1 MKTRIFTL
9 GALAVAAA
17 ALFSCSKEVE
27 LIQETSNVG
36 ETAGIPFEILVS
48 SVDTKTVNSAYST
61 TWSATDKINLFHAEA
76 GGTSYVNDGQFSA
89 SGAGSSVSFSGTL
102 GGELTA
108 ANYDWYAIY
117 PYTATN
123 VTPAN
128 TSATGYVTIGSAY
141 NDYQTQTGNDSKA
154 HLAGPKCP
162 LIGKVTS
169 VAKETQPS
177 ISMSQLTSV
186 VAVEVTNGTS
196 QAIVVKDVSFTGT
209 EPIVGDFSV
218 KFTSSPVVF
227 TPRSAGYVSNVAN
240 LHVESGSSIAA
251 GSKAT
256 FFIAIKPF
264 TASAGSKI
272 TMMVDANNGRQ
283 SVTSSELGADFSFQ
297 AGQIHKVSFTYN
309 KAVVSTASEAFTT
322 GFETSDG
329 FTATTSYNNTV
340 VKYQGLPNQWGIVSG
355 SAISSSAK
363 INGSQSMLMRDYS
376 ANGFAPYVF
385 TSFKFSSVK
394 EVRFYAKNTSADYK
408 IKLSYSTDFENWTDA
423 NTFELTTSAVEYKH
437 VFATAQTNIALKFT
451 VVLPDTRVN
460 KTDVI
465 IDDVCVSATAFLPTI
480 GVTTTAATDVAT
492 AAGTTATLN
501 GSISLLYDAVI
512 GDLDEAGF
520 YYKTTAAGSYTK
532 VTCSPKPAAAGAYS
546 YALTGLTAGTE
557 YIYYAYGVYDGGDE
571 ITGETQTFTTVSANK
586 VVYTVTSTS
595 AVSTSGAAPAG
606 SSATYSSTYNTKF
619 QLTSGNSM
627 TLTLSGFDG
636 KRITGL
642 TLSMKSNKS
651 GGSGWMYM
659 GAKAGSTLTKF
670 ATIATEDSPLAFNN
684 AAWNGSYSTSY
695 VDVDVDVTPKTIG
708 AGENIEI
715 YIKATANSLYCES
728 FSLTYE

>member
-1 MKTRIFTL
+1 MKTRIFAF

-17 ALFSCSKEVE
+17 ALFSCAKEVE
-27 LIQETSNVG
+27 LNQETSYV
-36 ETAGIPFEILVS
+36 EESTGIPFEISVS
-48 SVDTKTVNSAYST
+48 SVDTKTVNSGYST
-61 TWSATDKINLFHAEA
+61 TWAATDKINLFHAEA
-76 GGTSYVNDGQFSA
+76 GSTSYVNDGQFSA

-128 TSATGYVTIGSAY
+128 TSTTGYVTIGSAY
-141 NDYQTQTGNDSKA
+141 NGYQTQTGNNSKA
-154 HLAGPKCP
+154 HLAGPNYP

-177 ISMSQLTSV
+177 ITMSQLTSV

-196 QAIVVKDVSFTGT
+196 QAIVVKDIAFTGT

-218 KFTSSPVVF
+218 KFTGSPVVF
-227 TPRSAGYVSNVAN
+227 TQRGAGYVSNVAN
-240 LHVESGSSIAA
+240 LHVDSGSSIAA
-251 GSKAT
+251 GGKAT
-256 FFIAIKPF
+256 FYIAIKPF

-272 TMMVDANNGRQ
+272 TMTVDANNGRQ
-283 SVTSSELGADFSFQ
+283 SVTSSALAAAFSFQ

-322 GFETSDG
+322 GFETADG
-329 FTATTSYNNTV
+329 FTATTSYNNTD

-355 SAISSSAK
+355 SVMTTASKI
-363 INGSQSMLMRDYS
+363 INGSQSLLLRDYS
-376 ANGFAPYVF
+376 DNSFSPSAF

-394 EVRFYAKNTSADYK
+394 EVRFYAKNTLSGYNV
-408 IKLSYSTDFENWTDA
+408 KLSYSSDFETWTDA
-423 NTFELTTSAVEYKH
+423 QTFTLTTSAAEYKY
-437 VFATAQTNIALKFT
+437 VFASNQANIALKFT
-451 VVLPDTRVN
+451 IVLPGSRTD

-465 IDDVCVSATAFLPTI
+465 IDDICVSATEFLPTV
-480 GVTTTAATDVAT
+480 GVTTTAATNVAT
-492 AAGTTATLN
+492 ATGTTATLN

-520 YYKTTAAGSYTK
+520 YYKAGAGSYNK
-532 VTCSPKPAAAGAYS
+532 VTCSPKPASDGAYS
-546 YALTGLTAGTE
+546 YNLTGLTAGTE
-557 YIYYAYGVYDGGDE
+557 YTYYAYAIYDGGGE
-571 ITGETQTFTTVSANK
+571 ITGETQTFTPIAAHN

-595 AVSTSGAAPAG
+595 AVSTSGSAPAG
-606 SSATYSSTYNTKF
+606 SSATYASTYTTKC

-636 KRITGL
+636 KKITGL

-659 GAKAGSTLTKF
+659 ARKNGGTLTNF
-670 ATIATEDSPLAFNN
+670 ATIATESTPKAFNSSDWYG
-684 AAWNGSYSTSY
+684 AWSQSY
-695 VDVDVDVTPKTIG
+695 VDVDVDVTPTTIG
-708 AGENIEI
+708 TGEQIVI

-728 FSLTYE
+728 FSLTYQ